1 VFRFT
6 RGLDQLGDK
15 PQRCLPQRLRRPWV
29 VPLVMG
35 IVKSATGGDA
45 LGLVLMAP
53 VALACLLVLGSLGGR
68 QRAGARPAVPTAAG

>member
-1 VFRFT
+1 
-6 RGLDQLGDK
+6 
-15 PQRCLPQRLRRPWV
+15 
-29 VPLVMG
+29 MG

-68 QRAGARPAVPTAAG
+68 QRAGARPTVPTAGG